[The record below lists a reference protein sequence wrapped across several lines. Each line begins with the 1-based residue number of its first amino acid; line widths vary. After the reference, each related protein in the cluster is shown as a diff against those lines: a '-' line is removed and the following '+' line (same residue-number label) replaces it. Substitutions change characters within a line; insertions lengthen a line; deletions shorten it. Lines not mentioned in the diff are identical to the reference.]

1 MAPNGNP
8 QNKVNSLGRLGRIK
22 STFYQTLDRTERRR
36 EHGSQD
42 RCNLTAELGTEAS
55 LAA

>member
-1 MAPNGNP
+1 MP
-8 QNKVNSLGRLGRIK
+8 QNSVISLGPLGRFNLTK
-22 STFYQTLDRTERRR
+22 LRKAGKTERRR